1 MMSAK
6 ERVII
11 GIVALA
17 VVVSALSV
25 IYATH
30 RSRSLFSELQKM
42 QRTRDELD
50 VEWGQ
55 LQLEQS
61 AWSNNSR
68 IESIARDKL
77 GMIVPTPGKIVIV
90 KP

>member
-1 MMSAK
+1 MQAK
-6 ERVII
+6 GHVII

-25 IYATH
+25 IYTTH
-30 RSRSLFSELQKM
+30 RSRSLFSELQKL
-42 QRTRDELD
+42 QGTRDELD

-68 IESIARDKL
+68 IESIARGKL
-77 GMIVPTPGKIVIV
+77 DMIVPTPDKIVIV

>member
-1 MMSAK
+1 MPVK
-6 ERVII
+6 ERFVV

-17 VVVSALSV
+17 VVISALSV
-25 IYATH
+25 IYTTH
-30 RSRSLFSELQKM
+30 RSRSLFSELQKL
-42 QRTRDELD
+42 QGTRDQLD

-77 GMIVPTPGKIVIV
+77 DMIVPTPDKMVIV